1 MTEINEGFEARVSA
15 HRGATR
21 QDKRTPFLIRDD
33 GVLFPNVPLIAKKPN
48 FRPYRGDVSD
58 SLEKRLQY
66 LRGVSGR
73 RVINT
78 EAVADEDAPFDIAK
92 ASKDDLIKF
101 AADEYGE
108 IVDPAMHLNKI
119 RSMVARL
126 AGVDA
131 ATVFGGSKPAAEGL
145 QTPAQA

>member
-1 MTEINEGFEARVSA
+1 MTQINEAFEARVAA
-15 HRGATR
+15 HRASTR
-21 QDKRTPFLIRDD
+21 QDIKVPFLIRDD

-48 FRPYRGDVSD
+48 FRPYRGDINAT
-58 SLEKRLQY
+58 LEERMKF

-78 EAVADEDAPFDIAK
+78 EVVADEEAPFDIAK

-101 AADEYGE
+101 AADEFGE
-108 IVDPAMHLNKI
+108 IIDPADHLNKI
-119 RSMVARL
+119 RSVVAKL

-131 ATVFGGSKPAAEGL
+131 ATVFGGKRAEQPATA
-145 QTPAQA
+145 